1 MSHRVGITFLQ
12 PGDWIR
18 VQRITL
24 PDGRRDWAPCRSGV
38 RRNVVTA
45 TVVQNRK
52 GEPFQRRVVLR
63 LPDGTEEVTQL
74 SALGKIER
82 LDEED

>member
-1 MSHRVGITFLQ
+1 M
-12 PGDWIR
+12 
-18 VQRITL
+18 
-24 PDGRRDWAPCRSGV
+24 

-63 LPDGTEEVTQL
+63 LPDSTKEVTQL